1 MPKAIAAIVAAST
14 LALAAC
20 TNAPDKTVTSSSSSG
35 RACFQPAQVSGFNDA
50 PGDNRIY
57 VHTGP
62 SETFLF
68 ETFGSCP
75 DIDFAQDIGFD
86 FTPTG
91 SICSG
96 LDVTLIVPSTIGPR
110 RCPVRMIRKLSQAEL
125 DAR

>member
-1 MPKAIAAIVAAST
+1 MPKTIAGMLTVSVLVLT
-14 LALAAC
+14 AC
-20 TNAPDKTVTSSSSSG
+20 ANAPERTADSG
-35 RACFQPAQVSGFNDA
+35 SPARACFQPVQVSGFNDA

-62 SETFLF
+62 NETFLF

-75 DIDFAQDIGFD
+75 DLDFAQDIGFD

-96 LDVTLIVPSTIGPR
+96 LDVTLVVPSTIGPR
-110 RCPVRMIRKLSQAEL
+110 RCPVRMIRKLSQAER